1 MSLLM
6 KTKEENLKK
15 ISNIKKRVED
25 NNISL
30 ADFDYIHKYVENN
43 NLGIEVLNS
52 YVDKLINGEPVQYI
66 IGNVDFYGN
75 IIYVNKDVLIPR
87 FETELLVEKTIR
99 YIKSTFNEQVSVL
112 DIGTGSGAIAITIN
126 KETGAF
132 VTAVD
137 ISRRALKIAQKNAK
151 NNHANIEF
159 IKSNLFSALKNR
171 KFDLIISNPPYIS
184 KLEYKNLDKSVKNFE
199 PKLALYGGKDG
210 LSFYREIAKLAPKYL
225 NENGYLLLEIGY
237 MQAKSVIDILKEN
250 FEEIELKKDLEGNDR
265 MIKAKKRSKDV
276 WEIKA
281 NEGKTWRVQ

>member
-1 MSLLM
+1 M
-6 KTKEENLKK
+6 KVKEITINAIKALERIGLEKSEGEWLVALVLGIKRSEVYGEKQATEGEVKKVNRALKERLK
-15 ISNIKKRVED
+15 GKP
-25 NNISL
+25 L
-30 ADFDYIHKYVENN
+30 AYIVKNQEFYGRTFTVNRHVLVPRPETEELVVFAKKYVNEN
-43 NLGIEVLNS
+43 S
-52 YVDKLINGEPVQYI
+52 
-66 IGNVDFYGN
+66 
-75 IIYVNKDVLIPR
+75 R
-87 FETELLVEKTIR
+87 
-99 YIKSTFNEQVSVL
+99 VL

-199 PKLALYGGKDG
+199 PKLALYGGIDG

-225 NENGYLLLEIGY
+225 NESGYLLLEIGY

-276 WEIKA
+276 
-281 NEGKTWRVQ
+281 